1 MLNLANFGSM
11 PLDGGNLLLNTEE
24 EYTKAMAD
32 PVAAKYVRPFRG
44 SRELIN
50 SIDRW
55 CLWLV
60 DAEPGELRRSAFLA
74 TRIQA
79 CREYRESAP
88 ASGDAYK
95 NRETPWLFRDDHQPD
110 TRYLCVPSV
119 FSERR
124 EYVTCD
130 WLGSDVIASNLNFAI
145 VDPDGFN
152 FAVIESSMFMAW
164 QKTIGGRL
172 KSDCRFSNTVV
183 WNTLPLPKL
192 DDGMRQAV
200 IDAGRGVLGARAN
213 HPGQSLAD
221 LYDPDVMPIDLRKAH
236 RQLDAVVDKAFGA
249 KRPCGSND
257 ERLRILFNN
266 YVHMA

>member
-24 EYTKAMAD
+24 ECAKAMAD
-32 PVAAKYVRPFRG
+32 PVAAKYVRPFRMG
-44 SRELIN
+44 KELIN
-50 SIDRW
+50 GIERW

-60 DAEPGELRRSAFLA
+60 DAEPGELRQSQFLR
-74 TRIQA
+74 TRVQA
-79 CREYRESAP
+79 CRKYRENAP

-95 NRETPWLFRDDHQPD
+95 NRETPWMFRDNHQPD
-110 TRYLCVPSV
+110 TRYLAIPAF
-119 FSERR
+119 FSGRR
-124 EYVTCD
+124 DFATCD
-130 WLGSDVIASNLNFAI
+130 WYSPDVIAGNKVYTCIDS
-145 VDPDGFN
+145 DGFN
-152 FAVIESSMFMAW
+152 FAIIESSMFMAW
-164 QKTIGGRL
+164 QKAIGGRL
-172 KSDCRFSNTVV
+172 KSDPGFSNTVV

-200 IDAGRGVLGARAN
+200 IDAGRGVLDARAN

-221 LYDPDVMPIDLRKAH
+221 LYDPDVMPVDLRKAH